1 MTATGTALTL
11 VSINIERSR
20 HLARVEDFLRA
31 RSPDVVCLQEVIEE
45 DLPLLCGGPGYAH
58 RFYVPMCRFPEKES
72 LRLSGIAILS
82 RRQFAHVEDIQYA
95 GGGNGTEVLD
105 RTSEE
110 ARVATNRYALAIAGI
125 EHCGGL
131 LTIATTHFPW
141 TDHARTSD
149 FQRSACDALLRLAGN
164 RSLLLTGDFN
174 APRGKEIFGRLATR
188 WTDHIPPEYTSS
200 LDPQLHRAPHLEL
213 MVDGLFSTDDCDV
226 RDVALHKG
234 VSDHRAVTA
243 VIGKRQA

>member
-11 VSINIERSR
+11 ASINIERSR
-20 HLARVEDFLRA
+20 HLARVQDFLHA

-58 RFYVPMCRFPEKES
+58 RFHVPMCRSPEKEG
-72 LRLSGIAILS
+72 LRPSGIAILS
-82 RRQFAHVEDIQYA
+82 RRPFAHVEDIQYA

-110 ARVATNRYALAIAGI
+110 SRVATNRYALAIAGI

-149 FQRSACDALLRLAGN
+149 FQRSACDALLRHAGD

-200 LDPQLHRAPHLEL
+200 LDPQLHRARHLEL
-213 MVDGLFSTDDCDV
+213 MVDGLFSTDDWDV
-226 RDVALHKG
+226 RDVALHTG

-243 VIGKRQA
+243 TIGKRQA